1 MEKVKSGNA
10 KQAGSGFGGKGLDKL
25 DRDREEK
32 DKVQRTVYGEREEGK
47 VEEKATESAA
57 GAGTDKEKEDPMVF
71 GDFKVEIRR
80 GPAPDTSKAGN
91 LFLSASARAAKAQQ
105 DEKLMQSQIRAMED
119 EAARQDK
126 TGAEYRKAMSVI
138 AKLNAQFR
146 AAKLMG
152 NHGLADDASAARK
165 KDPDA
170 TDYHAIIP
178 INDYPQKAR
187 WKVTNKETMSQVS
200 SFVTRQ
206 IWQVLITP
214 IIAYRGYWCIR
225 YQQGYLL

>member
-1 MEKVKSGNA
+1 LLRQIVTDPSLGFLEKVKSGNA

-47 VEEKATESAA
+47 VEEKVADGATAG
-57 GAGTDKEKEDPMVF
+57 GAGTDKDKEDPMTF

-91 LFLSASARAAKAQQ
+91 LFLSASARAAKVQQ
-105 DEKLMQSQIRAMED
+105 DEKLMQSQIKAMED

-126 TGAEYRKAMSVI
+126 TSAEYRKAMSVI

-152 NHGLADDASAARK
+152 GHGLVDDASAARK

-187 WKVTNKETMSQVS
+187 WKVTNKETMSQVRRL
-200 SFVTRQ
+200 FF
-206 IWQVLITP
+206 P
-214 IIAYRGYWCIR
+214 
-225 YQQGYLL
+225 